1 MSASTKTPPAISRGM
16 KVCISHLG
24 KDQDQQVRRM
34 VLELGAIPTAFRSGT
49 DAVIMGDR
57 AFNDAAAARRDG
69 FAVLTVSEFSRMA
82 RGAEV
87 ERAAF
92 EVGGDSVRILDVTLG
107 LEKDSGPFVPEPER
121 FRHLCFDRLF
131 LTTARKAALSVAQR
145 IPCMLEGDTATAKTS
160 SILWLAM
167 LCGHDVIRINLNG
180 HTDTGELVGR
190 YVPATSGRG
199 KAWTFREGYIPQAL
213 RRGWWVI
220 LDEVNLAEPQV
231 LERLNPVLEDPA
243 TLVLTE
249 HDGTRFGRGAD
260 VEVAEGFHIFG
271 TMNPAEYAGRSPL
284 SPAFRDRW
292 GIWSHVPKPNESELL
307 DMLRCLV
314 TGISPSFV
322 WDGVRWTPPAGTP
335 TYPALSDYPDWE
347 GTLTAIASFHA
358 RISGAAGES
367 EAPATIGR
375 VRRERY
381 VFTRRTLLNAM
392 RLIASTCT
400 GALNLRGVAARVLG
414 EIYIHRLQESADRS
428 AALTLLRATGL
439 A

>member
-1 MSASTKTPPAISRGM
+1 MSATATISRGM
-16 KVCISHLG
+16 KVCISSLG
-24 KDQDQQVRRM
+24 KNQGDHVRRM
-34 VLELGAIPTAFRSGT
+34 ALELGAIPTAFRAGADVVILT
-49 DAVIMGDR
+49 DGASKSET
-57 AFNDAAAARRDG
+57 AAARKDG
-69 FAVLTVSEFSRMA
+69 FAVLSVSRFCSMA
-82 RGAEV
+82 RGATN
-87 ERAAF
+87 ERSAF
-92 EVGGDSVRILDVTLG
+92 EVDDNSVRILDVTLD
-107 LEKDSGPFVPEPER
+107 LEKEPGPYVPDPTR
-121 FRHLCFDRLF
+121 FRHLCFDSLF
-131 LTTARKAALSVAQR
+131 LTTARKAALGVVQG
-145 IPCMLEGDTATAKTS
+145 IPCMLEGETATAKTS

-180 HTDTGELVGR
+180 QTDTGELVGR
-190 YVPATSGRG
+190 YVPATSGKG
-199 KAWTFREGYIPQAL
+199 KEAWTFREGYIPQAM

-249 HDGTRFGRGAD
+249 HDGTRFGSGAD
-260 VEVAEGFHIFG
+260 VSVAEGFRIFG

-292 GIWSHVPKPNESELL
+292 GFWGHVPKPSEPELL

-322 WDGVRWTPPAGTP
+322 WEGVRWKPPAAP
-335 TYPALSDYPDWE
+335 PVYPSLSDFPDWE
-347 GTLTAIASFHA
+347 STLVAMASFHA
-358 RISGAAGES
+358 RISGAAGEN

-392 RLIASTCT
+392 RLANATAGGAS
-400 GALNLRGVAARVLG
+400 NLRGVVARALR

-428 AALTLLRATGL
+428 AAITLLRATGL

>member
-1 MSASTKTPPAISRGM
+1 M

-24 KDQDQQVRRM
+24 KEQDQQVRRM
-34 VLELGAIPTAFRSGT
+34 LLELGAIPTAFHSGA
-49 DAVIMGDR
+49 DAVIMRDT
-57 AFNDAAAARRDG
+57 AINDAAAAHRDG
-69 FAVLTVSEFSRMA
+69 FAVITVSEFSRMA

-92 EVGGDSVRILDVTLG
+92 EVDGDSVRILDVTLG

-131 LTTARKAALSVAQR
+131 LTTARKAALSVAQG

-213 RRGWWVI
+213 RKGWWVI

-249 HDGTRFGRGAD
+249 HDGTRFGSGAD
-260 VEVAEGFHIFG
+260 VEVAEGFHLFG

-292 GIWSHVPKPNESELL
+292 GIWSHVPKPSEPELL

-335 TYPALSDYPDWE
+335 IYPALSDYPDWE
-347 GTLTAIASFHA
+347 GTLAAIASFHA

-392 RLIASTCT
+392 RLIAATCT